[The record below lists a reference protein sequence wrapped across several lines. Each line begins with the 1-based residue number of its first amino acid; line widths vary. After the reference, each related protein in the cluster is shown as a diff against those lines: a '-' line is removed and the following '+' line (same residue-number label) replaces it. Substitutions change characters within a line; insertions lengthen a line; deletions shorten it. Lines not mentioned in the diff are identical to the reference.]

1 MFGTLVIQ
9 LPSNYSGGEVA
20 IYHQSKSTTFD
31 FGGLVGCNNFH
42 YAAFYADCQ
51 HEIKP
56 VTKGYRLCLIYNLV
70 CSGSDRC
77 PVPADN
83 QQMVSDIISSIV
95 EWNGSTHLEGCP
107 PMMTYLLE
115 HHYCDASLSF
125 KLLKNGDR
133 AVADVLTQAKNE
145 VEFDLYLAK
154 VNMEQNWSASCS
166 YSRYGRDDYS
176 ADDLI
181 EEDISALNLKSPNG
195 RTISSIDLDKE
206 YFVPEDFFDDIDP
219 DKEEFEEATGNEGAT
234 LDRQYSWAALLLWP
248 CKNRA
253 INVGFSNVIR
263 SLRQDLLDQTLSKDK
278 RAGLKTVAEDI
289 VGMYASAQ
297 RRSEVSADVYVLFFQ
312 SLKSFGDTELILR
325 FLKVSAPFLYEII
338 GNSSVCKE
346 IFTMGCEKGWH
357 TFGPFFQALTHGMTK
372 AIDFCGFLH
381 RLSQGPLSE
390 DQKGLCEVLATSM
403 VNVMSKNDDSRHHYY
418 MSDQNQKYVLVL
430 QGLQNLG
437 NVELISRFFMVI
449 ASSEVFHSTLITS
462 SSFTEEILS
471 VCCKYGWDILR
482 SPLQVIAGKISSYVE
497 KYSQFLHALSQN
509 QPPETVKDVCRCLAT
524 AILNALSKE
533 KDFEAHKPLW
543 HRPSHSTPRN
553 KEFLMNTF
561 RSFMTLEYQLL
572 PLVQVVCSKPNRY
585 PVNEMLVP
593 VCEDLSKSLKRE
605 EQKEPFKQLI
615 TYCIS
620 TLKAS
625 TVPSPSD
632 WSVPVAFSCSCQD
645 CGVLIRFLKHPTETQ
660 HQFKMVQGRRSH
672 LEDQLSR
679 CVAISCSTE
688 RHGSPHTLV
697 VTKTQATY
705 KKRVEEHQKKTA
717 ALSRLQSLIGGALA
731 SGEPSVKRQKIVG
744 ADVTIDLT

>member
-20 IYHQSKSTTFD
+20 IYHQSKSMTFD
-31 FGGLVGCNNFH
+31 FGGLVGCHNFH

-83 QQMVSDIISSIV
+83 QQMVSDIISSMV
-95 EWNGSTHLEGCP
+95 EWNGSTACP

-115 HHYCDASLSF
+115 HQYCDASLSF
-125 KLLKNGDR
+125 RLLKNGDR

-154 VNMEQNWSASCS
+154 VNMEQNWTASCS
-166 YSRYGRDDYS
+166 YDDYS
-176 ADDLI
+176 PDELMR
-181 EEDISALNLKSPNG
+181 EDIAALNLKSRNG
-195 RTISSIDLDKE
+195 RTISSINLDKE
-206 YFVPEDFFDDIDP
+206 YFVPEDFFDNIDP
-219 DKEEFEEATGNEGAT
+219 DNEEFEEATGNAGAT

-248 CKNRA
+248 CKNRE
-253 INVGFSNVIR
+253 INAGFSNVIL

-289 VGMYASAQ
+289 LGECAQ
-297 RRSEVSADVYVLFFQ
+297 RSSADDYVLFLQ

-325 FLKVSAPFLYEII
+325 FLKVSAPFLYKII
-338 GNSSVCKE
+338 GNSSLCNE

-357 TFGPFFQALTHGMTK
+357 TFGPFFQALTHGMSK
-372 AIDFCGFLH
+372 PIEFCGFLH

-390 DQKGLCEVLATSM
+390 DRKGLCEMLANSM
-403 VNVMSKNDDSRHHYY
+403 VNVMSKSDDSRHH
-418 MSDQNQKYVLVL
+418 SKQKYVLVL

-437 NVELISRFFMVI
+437 NVELISRFLMAI

-462 SSFTEEILS
+462 SSFTKEILC

-482 SPLQVIAGKISSYVE
+482 SPLQVIAGKISSDVE

-509 QPPETVKDVCRCLAT
+509 QPLETIKDVCHCLAT

-533 KDFEAHKPLW
+533 KDIEAPKLLW
-543 HRPSHSTPRN
+543 HRPSHSTSRN
-553 KEFLMNTF
+553 EEFLMKTF

-585 PVNEMLVP
+585 PVIEMLVP

-605 EQKEPFKQLI
+605 EQKEPLKQLI
-615 TYCIS
+615 TYGIS
-620 TLKAS
+620 TLKVS
-625 TVPSPSD
+625 TIPSPSD

-645 CGVLIRFLKHPTETQ
+645 CGVLIRFLKHSTETQ

-672 LEDQLSR
+672 LEDQLR
-679 CVAISCSTE
+679 CCVAISCSTE
-688 RHGSPHTLV
+688 RHGRRPHTLV
-697 VTKTQATY
+697 VTKTQAIY
-705 KKRVEEHQKKTA
+705 KKRFEEHQRETA

-731 SGEPSVKRQKIVG
+731 DGEPSVKRQKIVG
-744 ADVTIDLT
+744 ADVVDLT

>member
-9 LPSNYSGGEVA
+9 LPSNYTGGEVA
-20 IYHQSKSTTFD
+20 VYHQSKSMKFD

-70 CSGSDRC
+70 YSGSDKC

-83 QQMVSDIISSIV
+83 QQMVSDIISSMV

-115 HHYCDASLSF
+115 HQYCDASLSF

-133 AVADVLTQAKNE
+133 AVADVLIQAKNE

-154 VNMEQNWSASCS
+154 VDIEQNWSASCS
-166 YSRYGRDDYS
+166 YSQYGRDDYS

-181 EEDISALNLKSPNG
+181 EEDIIALNLKSPNG
-195 RTISSIDLDKE
+195 RTISSINLNKK

-219 DKEEFEEATGNEGAT
+219 DKEEFEEATGNTGAT

-248 CKNRA
+248 CKNLA
-253 INVGFSNVIR
+253 INAGFSNVIL
-263 SLRQDLLDQTLSKDK
+263 SLQQDLLDQTLSKDK
-278 RAGLKTVAEDI
+278 RAGLKMVAKDI
-289 VGMYASAQ
+289 VGGYTQ
-297 RRSEVSADVYVLFFQ
+297 CHSEVSADVYVLF
-312 SLKSFGDTELILR
+312 LRNLESFGDTELILR
-325 FLKVSAPFLYEII
+325 FLKVSAPFLYEVI
-338 GNSSVCKE
+338 GNSSVCNE

-357 TFGPFFQALTHGMTK
+357 TFGPFFQSLTRGMSK
-372 AIDFCGFLH
+372 AIIFCGFLH
-381 RLSQGPLSE
+381 RLSQGPLSQ
-390 DQKGLCEVLATSM
+390 DQKGLCEMLANSM
-403 VNVMSKNDDSRHHYY
+403 VDVMSKNGDSQHH
-418 MSDQNQKYVLVL
+418 SDQKYVLVL
-430 QGLQNLG
+430 QSLQNLG
-437 NVELISRFFMVI
+437 NVELISRFLMVI
-449 ASSEVFHSTLITS
+449 ASSEVFHSTLISS

-482 SPLQVIAGKISSYVE
+482 SPLQVISGRISSDVE
-497 KYSQFLHALSQN
+497 KFSQFLHALSQN
-509 QPPETVKDVCRCLAT
+509 EPPGTVKDVCHCLAT
-524 AILNALSKE
+524 AILNVLSKE

-543 HRPSHSTPRN
+543 HRQSHSTPRN
-553 KEFLMNTF
+553 KEFLMKTF

-605 EQKEPFKQLI
+605 EQKEPLKQLI

-620 TLKAS
+620 TLKVS

-645 CGVLIRFLKHPTETQ
+645 CGVLICFLKHPTETQ
-660 HQFKMVQGRRSH
+660 HQFKMDSGRRSH

-697 VTKTQATY
+697 VTKTQAIY
-705 KKRVEEHQKKTA
+705 KKRFEEHQRETA
-717 ALSRLQSLIGGALA
+717 ARSRLQSLIGGALA
-731 SGEPSVKRQKIVG
+731 DGGPSVKRQKIVG
-744 ADVTIDLT
+744 ADVVDST